1 MDLEEW
7 EVLPEDGFLQIH
19 DDGAGKKIFSR
30 KYGAAPTS
38 HVFKMN
44 YFVCPPPANPANQFV
59 ETTTQLVPLPLPSVQ
74 FIGDHHQMDM
84 AATEAEPDRV
94 SQVFFKK
101 IKETEFPSDM
111 KLDSP
116 KSTVEDDD
124 GESSDHENGGLNL
137 LNWSTTGVGAI
148 LSFGVAAVVSTVCI
162 LIAGNRQKHRKNQKL
177 RVQIYTDDKRIKQ
190 MVHHATRLNEAISGV
205 PITRAHITIGDIDK
219 SKADGNMSPLGQTIE
234 FDVAG
239 LRKYLLIAER
249 NGNESFLTLKPIREC
264 FEQKLTRSTPR
275 RGLNRRLR
283 VASPSGSITTEAK
296 LLSYEQSREYRYR
309 QTQQMYKSQ
318 KGYPRLLG
326 GQLMAKNKGMA
337 RRQENRRGRE
347 TKFFYR
353 WGAERAPTVRVR
365 GPLTSSSGRTRLRR
379 ISSRFFAVSPKTPSF
394 LLAPHNR
401 SQRTGNSADGR
412 VEIGAQEDCVAGPA
426 EKRACYPTRGSARKW
441 KVAADAAGEISRK
454 SRRRRRHREG
464 VVCRKLY
471 ITLSSKERR
480 GFSCHESVASSK
492 TRRG

>member
-116 KSTVEDDD
+116 KSNNGAVMPQLDAGEVYKADQAMESKTFLSSPRSTVEDDD

-137 LNWSTTGVGAI
+137 LNWSMTGVGAI

-177 RVQIYTDDKRIKQ
+177 RFQIYTDDKRIKQ

-239 LRKYLLIAER
+239 LRKYLLIAVNLE
-249 NGNESFLTLKPIREC
+249 
-264 FEQKLTRSTPR
+264 TP
-275 RGLNRRLR
+275 L
-283 VASPSGSITTEAK
+283 V
-296 LLSYEQSREYRYR
+296 QH
-309 QTQQMYKSQ
+309 SQ
-318 KGYPRLLG
+318 
-326 GQLMAKNKGMA
+326 N
-337 RRQENRRGRE
+337 
-347 TKFFYR
+347 
-353 WGAERAPTVRVR
+353 
-365 GPLTSSSGRTRLRR
+365 
-379 ISSRFFAVSPKTPSF
+379 
-394 LLAPHNR
+394 
-401 SQRTGNSADGR
+401 
-412 VEIGAQEDCVAGPA
+412 
-426 EKRACYPTRGSARKW
+426 
-441 KVAADAAGEISRK
+441 
-454 SRRRRRHREG
+454 
-464 VVCRKLY
+464 
-471 ITLSSKERR
+471 
-480 GFSCHESVASSK
+480 
-492 TRRG
+492 

>member
-116 KSTVEDDD
+116 KSNNGAVMPQLDAGEVYKADQAMESKTFLSSPRSTVEDDD

-137 LNWSTTGVGAI
+137 LNWSMTGVGAI

-177 RVQIYTDDKRIKQ
+177 RFQIYTDDK
-190 MVHHATRLNEAISGV
+190 VSNS
-205 PITRAHITIGDIDK
+205 
-219 SKADGNMSPLGQTIE
+219 
-234 FDVAG
+234 
-239 LRKYLLIAER
+239 
-249 NGNESFLTLKPIREC
+249 
-264 FEQKLTRSTPR
+264 
-275 RGLNRRLR
+275 
-283 VASPSGSITTEAK
+283 AK
-296 LLSYEQSREYRYR
+296 FSLSYKQ
-309 QTQQMYKSQ
+309 
-318 KGYPRLLG
+318 
-326 GQLMAKNKGMA
+326 NHWF
-337 RRQENRRGRE
+337 N
-347 TKFFYR
+347 
-353 WGAERAPTVRVR
+353 
-365 GPLTSSSGRTRLRR
+365 
-379 ISSRFFAVSPKTPSF
+379 
-394 LLAPHNR
+394 
-401 SQRTGNSADGR
+401 
-412 VEIGAQEDCVAGPA
+412 
-426 EKRACYPTRGSARKW
+426 
-441 KVAADAAGEISRK
+441 
-454 SRRRRRHREG
+454 
-464 VVCRKLY
+464 
-471 ITLSSKERR
+471 
-480 GFSCHESVASSK
+480 
-492 TRRG
+492 